1 MQLKPIEWLLLLLL
15 TSSLYFHINTGGTG
29 LRLPN
34 NILIWSS
41 AALIVF
47 YSLWRF
53 SKQQTLYLP
62 QHTLL
67 LLAFPLLTLYGGM
80 VSGIEIPQQWLFRLL
95 YIWGGVLF
103 LFSLF
108 QYRLKQGR
116 LDRLLLAVLS
126 IAFIHAVV
134 GMIQIFFV
142 TDIPS
147 WLPINSSGVP
157 TGLFQQ
163 INNQASFQVTAIL
176 IALWLFSRPRIR
188 RGSGWQFLIVLVMMA
203 GAAFVAGYSGSR
215 VGALGFLLAL
225 PLLIISRWR
234 FIVQDKLRWLAIS
247 VVLFS
252 ALLGAN
258 QFENQRGLTSVLEKT
273 TAMNAGFSG
282 SARLGMYTIAFD
294 VIKKA
299 PFLGHGVGSFVRVWQ
314 FAKPDFYAEH
324 PDAVLPPQ
332 RVSHPHNELIFWLVE
347 GGSIAGIGLV
357 ALVIAVIITLIKLP
371 HSRRYAYSAML
382 LPIALHT
389 QVELPFYISSLH
401 WFVFLFLLFVVM
413 QPSTQRY
420 QLNLSI
426 AAIKLIKLATIFGA
440 LAAVVFLS
448 SSMMANLEFKRYQM
462 KQLTKG
468 SDPLPIAIHHP
479 YFKKFATEIM
489 MISLFNSSVRYGL
502 DDNVSLFAE
511 WVDQELKY
519 NPNIAFYK
527 LAVQANQYL
536 KQTQHACIIGK
547 RGLSIYPNDPM
558 LKTAVEQC
566 EVDR

>member
-1 MQLKPIEWLLLLLL
+1 MQLKPIEWLLMLLL

-41 AALIVF
+41 AAIIGF

-53 SKQQTLYLP
+53 SKQHTLYLP

-95 YIWGGVLF
+95 YIWGGGLF

-116 LDRLLLAVLS
+116 LDRLLLAVLA

-142 TDIPS
+142 NDIPS

-188 RGSGWQFLIVLVMMA
+188 RSSGWQFLIVLIMMA

-215 VGALGFLLAL
+215 VAALGFLLAL
-225 PLLIISRWR
+225 PLFIISRWR

-247 VVLFS
+247 LVLVS
-252 ALLGAN
+252 ALFGAN

-294 VIKKA
+294 VIKQA
-299 PFLGHGVGSFVRVWQ
+299 PFLGHGIGSFVRVWQ

-332 RVSHPHNELIFWLVE
+332 RVSHPHNEVIFWLVE
-347 GGSIAGIGLV
+347 GGAIAGIGL
-357 ALVIAVIITLIKLP
+357 AAFAFGVIITLIKLP
-371 HSRRYAYSAML
+371 HSRRYAYGAML

-401 WFVFLFLLFVVM
+401 WFVFLFLLFVVL
-413 QPSTQRY
+413 QASTQPY
-420 QLNLSI
+420 QLKLSI
-426 AAIKLIKLATIFGA
+426 AAVKLIKLATIVGA
-440 LAAVVFLS
+440 LAAFVFLS

-462 KQLTKG
+462 KQVAKG
-468 SDPLPIAIHHP
+468 SDPLAIALHHP

-489 MISLFNSSVRYGL
+489 MISLFNSSVRYAL
-502 DDNVSLFAE
+502 DDNVRLFAE
-511 WVDQELKY
+511 WAEQELKY
-519 NPNIAFYK
+519 NPNIAFYT

-536 KQTQHACIIGK
+536 KQDQHACIIAK
-547 RGLSIYPNDPM
+547 KGLSLYPIDPR

-566 EVDR
+566 EK